1 MHVAAIMENPEVMMV
16 LRAAEGDVDLRH
28 GGFRRS
34 VIHESCCWD
43 PSGLCLKVLLTSKDT
58 APPVCV
64 ESDEEYKVSGGGGE
78 RSRER
83 SELRRGPDRPS

>member
-1 MHVAAIMENPEVMMV
+1 MSSPVPDNIEVKSEVEAGATPMHVAAIMEKPEVMMV
-16 LRAAEGDVDLRH
+16 LRAAGGDVDLRH

-58 APPVCV
+58 TPPHCV
-64 ESDEEYKVSGGGGE
+64 ESDEEYKVS
-78 RSRER
+78 
-83 SELRRGPDRPS
+83 